1 MPLLVQLVRAHGYQ
15 RQIVSE
21 ADALTALRKLH
32 PQDSVIGD
40 VPKKRSDDGS
50 LRNTH
55 IHPSPAP
62 GIIYFII
69 NFSSFQ
75 VLVDYLDKVGWEPPP
90 SHFLYY
96 QAEWDRVKC
105 ILHIKAPAG
114 CYIPYG
120 TQTVVWTTPQ
130 GPGLPICAA

>member
-62 GIIYFII
+62 GR
-69 NFSSFQ
+69 
-75 VLVDYLDKVGWEPPP
+75 VGTP
-90 SHFLYY
+90 S
-96 QAEWDRVKC
+96 
-105 ILHIKAPAG
+105 
-114 CYIPYG
+114 
-120 TQTVVWTTPQ
+120 
-130 GPGLPICAA
+130 

>member
-62 GIIYFII
+62 AV
-69 NFSSFQ
+69 SCSFYRPQ
-75 VLVDYLDKVGWEPPP
+75 RVLVSQGSSSSPPVDT
-90 SHFLYY
+90 
-96 QAEWDRVKC
+96 AC
-105 ILHIKAPAG
+105 
-114 CYIPYG
+114 G
-120 TQTVVWTTPQ
+120 TR
-130 GPGLPICAA
+130 LLASSARRSR